1 MTNNY
6 DKLESLTSELLQ
18 LIGEDINRDGL
29 IKTPMRSESLG
40 LFFAGLSN

>member
-29 IKTPMRSESLG
+29 IKTPMLSLIHI
-40 LFFAGLSN
+40 